1 MATHT
6 KPGLPAP
13 ATKSEVPEVFRELQ
27 QWGKLAK
34 DANIIPAGTNIPQAM
49 VIVQAGREMGLQPL
63 QSLRSMNFIKGRL
76 TMSVQLQ
83 LAMATKGGVTKPEGW
98 LKEKPG
104 ECTVTLERDG
114 ASITCTYTMDDAR
127 KAGLVKEDGA
137 YDKYAK
143 QMLRWRAIGDAL
155 RLIAPDLVL
164 GLLSPEE
171 AESIEPIDVTPA
183 EPEVVK
189 DGTDDAEKEVDKNS
203 EGRIIEP
210 VETIVV
216 EEPPTSLAPEQDEN
230 GNIVIQKHAEEEQ
243 VEEIEHLRRAL
254 GMKVHALKMMIADYG
269 VAKRQDLTYN
279 QAEELIGRL
288 KDNLA
293 EVIAE
298 EEKESVV

>member
-114 ASITCTYTMDDAR
+114 ASITCTYTMDDAK

-171 AESIEPIDVTPA
+171 AESIEPIDVTPV

-189 DGTDDAEKEVDKNS
+189 DGTDDAEKEVDRNS
-203 EGRIIEP
+203 EGRIIEH

-230 GNIVIQKHAEEEQ
+230 GNIVIQKHAEGEQ

-254 GMKVHALKMMIADYG
+254 GMKVAALKIIMAEYG
-269 VAKRQDLTYN
+269 AKRRQDLTYN

-298 EEKESVV
+298 EERESVV